1 MPAARPEEAPRIPR
15 RAGRLT
21 LPSAL
26 TRVTGSA
33 MTPFWTMTAI
43 RVGFWLAAIVAL
55 LWTPVHHDIA
65 HFPAD
70 GPHLSLVF
78 NTFAQWD
85 SGWFIRI
92 AEHGYDVKQS
102 SAFFPLY
109 PLVVR
114 GLAEVLGSTVIAGV
128 LVSLAA
134 AGLAAIAVFKIAQ
147 RLVGEAVASDSVL
160 LLALFPLA
168 FVFTAV
174 YSDALFLALA
184 GWSFWAALRR
194 QALLASLLGG
204 LAVATRPTGLALLP
218 ALLVLLWPREWTL
231 RATLQPLAL
240 ICIPAALA
248 AYALYLHFHFHD
260 AGAFYHSQNVFWLRE
275 TPRLGPLQGAW
286 DALHTAEQ
294 GAAELV
300 RHLPADAG
308 YPGGFEK
315 AQQRSAWNVLQLLV
329 LLAAAGLTWVAWKRL
344 GVAFGLYSIAVIAI
358 ILSTPA
364 AVVPLVSVPRLL
376 IADFP
381 VFIALAMVAATRPR
395 LRLGII
401 IGFAAIGGIAA
412 VAFSRG
418 VWIA

>member
-1 MPAARPEEAPRIPR
+1 MRDCAVRRAEDRVASERMPAGAP
-15 RAGRLT
+15 G
-21 LPSAL
+21 
-26 TRVTGSA
+26 
-33 MTPFWTMTAI
+33 PFWTIIAI
-43 RVGFWLAAIVAL
+43 RAGFWAAAVVAL
-55 LWTPVHHDIA
+55 LWTPLHGNIA

-70 GPHLSLVF
+70 GPHVSLIF

-92 AEHGYDVKQS
+92 ADHGYDVKQS

-114 GLAEVLGSTVIAGV
+114 GVAEVVRSTVVAGV
-128 LVSLAA
+128 LVSLVS
-134 AGLAAIAVFKIAQ
+134 AGLAAIAIFRIAR

-160 LLALFPLA
+160 FLALFPLGL
-168 FVFTAV
+168 VFTAV
-174 YSDALFLALA
+174 YSDGLFLALA
-184 GWSFWAALRR
+184 SWSFLAALRR
-194 QALLASLLGG
+194 QAIPASLLGA

-218 ALLVLLWPREWTL
+218 ALLVLLWPREQTI
-231 RATLQPLAL
+231 RSRLQPLAL
-240 ICIPAALA
+240 LLLPAALG
-248 AYALYLHFHFHD
+248 AYALYLHYHFHD

-286 DALHTAEQ
+286 EALHAAEQ

-300 RHLPADAG
+300 RHLPGDAG
-308 YPGGFEK
+308 YPNGFET
-315 AQQRSAWNVLQLLV
+315 AQQRSTWNVVHLL
-329 LLAAAGLTWVAWKRL
+329 LLIAAAGLTWVAWKRL
-344 GVAFGLYSIAVIAI
+344 GLAFGLYSLAVIAI
-358 ILSTPA
+358 ILTTPA
-364 AVVPLVSVPRLL
+364 AVVPLVSLPRFL

-381 VFIALAMVAATRPR
+381 LFIALAAVAATRPR

>member
-1 MPAARPEEAPRIPR
+1 MR
-15 RAGRLT
+15 
-21 LPSAL
+21 
-26 TRVTGSA
+26 
-33 MTPFWTMTAI
+33 PFWTMTAI
-43 RVGFWLAAIVAL
+43 RAGFWAAAIVAL
-55 LWTPVHHDIA
+55 LWTPLHHNIA

-70 GPHLSLVF
+70 GPHVSLIF

-92 AEHGYDVKQS
+92 ANHGYDVKQS

-114 GLAEVLGSTVIAGV
+114 GVAEVVRSTVVAGV
-128 LVSLAA
+128 LVSVAS
-134 AGLAAIAVFKIAQ
+134 AGIAAIAIFRIGR
-147 RLVGEAVASDSVL
+147 RLLGESVASDSVL
-160 LLALFPLA
+160 FLALFPLA

-174 YSDALFLALA
+174 YSDGLFLALA
-184 GWSFWAALRR
+184 GWAFLAALQR
-194 QALLASLLGG
+194 QAISASVLGA

-218 ALLVLLWPREWTL
+218 ALLVLLWPKERTV
-231 RATLQPLAL
+231 RARLQPLGL
-240 ICIPAALA
+240 VLLPAALG
-248 AYALYLHFHFHD
+248 AYALYLHYHFHD

-286 DALHTAEQ
+286 EALHTAEQ

-300 RHLPADAG
+300 RHLPGDAG
-308 YPGGFEK
+308 HPNGFET
-315 AQQRSAWNVLQLLV
+315 AQQRSAWNVLQFLLLV
-329 LLAAAGLTWVAWKRL
+329 AAAGLTWVAWKRL

-358 ILSTPA
+358 ILTTPA
-364 AVVPLVSVPRLL
+364 AVVPLVSLPRLL

-381 VFIALAMVAATRPR
+381 LFIALAAVVATRPR

-418 VWIA
+418 AWIA

>member
-1 MPAARPEEAPRIPR
+1 
-15 RAGRLT
+15 
-21 LPSAL
+21 
-26 TRVTGSA
+26 

-55 LWTPVHHDIA
+55 LWTPLHANIA

-70 GPHLSLVF
+70 GPHISLIF

-92 AEHGYDVKQS
+92 ADHGYDVKQS

-114 GLAEVLGSTVIAGV
+114 AVAEVIRSTVIAGV
-128 LVSLAA
+128 IVSLAA
-134 AGLAAIAVFKIAQ
+134 AGVAAIAIFRIAK
-147 RLVGEAVASDSVL
+147 RFVSEAVAGDSVL
-160 LLALFPLA
+160 FLALFPLA

-184 GWSFWAALRR
+184 AWSFLAALRR
-194 QALLASLLGG
+194 QVFLASLLGG
-204 LAVATRPTGLALLP
+204 LAVLTRPMGLALLP
-218 ALLVLLWPREWTL
+218 PLLVLLWPRGRTP
-231 RATLQPLAL
+231 RSTLQPVALAL
-240 ICIPAALA
+240 LPAALG

-260 AGAFYHSQNVFWLRE
+260 AAAFYHSQNVFWLRE

-286 DALHTAEQ
+286 DALRAAEQ

-300 RHLPADAG
+300 RHLPGDAG
-308 YPGGFEK
+308 YPTGFED
-315 AQQRSAWNVLQLLV
+315 AQQRSAWNVLQV
-329 LLAAAGLTWVAWKRL
+329 LLLLSAAALTWVAWKRL
-344 GVAFGLYSIAVIAI
+344 GPAFGLYSIAVIAI
-358 ILSTPA
+358 ILTSPA
-364 AVVPLVSVPRLL
+364 AVVPLVSAPRFL

-381 VFIALAMVAATRPR
+381 LFIALAVLAETRPR
-395 LRLGII
+395 LRLAVI
-401 IGFAAIGGIAA
+401 IGFAAIGGIVA

-418 VWIA
+418 AWIA

>member
-1 MPAARPEEAPRIPR
+1 MR
-15 RAGRLT
+15 
-21 LPSAL
+21 
-26 TRVTGSA
+26 
-33 MTPFWTMTAI
+33 PFWTMTAI
-43 RVGFWLAAIVAL
+43 RAGFWAAAIVAL
-55 LWTPVHHDIA
+55 LWTPLHHNIA

-70 GPHLSLVF
+70 GPHVSLIF

-92 AEHGYDVKQS
+92 ANHGYDVKQS

-114 GLAEVLGSTVIAGV
+114 GVAEVVRSTVVAGV
-128 LVSLAA
+128 LVSVAS
-134 AGLAAIAVFKIAQ
+134 AGIAAIAIFRIGR
-147 RLVGEAVASDSVL
+147 RLLGESVASDSVL
-160 LLALFPLA
+160 FLALFPLA

-174 YSDALFLALA
+174 YSDGLFLALA
-184 GWSFWAALRR
+184 GWAFLAALQR
-194 QALLASLLGG
+194 QAISASVLGA

-218 ALLVLLWPREWTL
+218 ALLVLLWPKERTV
-231 RATLQPLAL
+231 RARLQPLGL
-240 ICIPAALA
+240 VLLPAALG
-248 AYALYLHFHFHD
+248 AYALYLHYHFHD

-286 DALHTAEQ
+286 EALHTAEQ

-300 RHLPADAG
+300 RHLPGDAG
-308 YPGGFEK
+308 YPSGFET
-315 AQQRSAWNVLQLLV
+315 AQQRSAWNVLQFLLLV
-329 LLAAAGLTWVAWKRL
+329 AAAGLTWVAWKRL

-358 ILSTPA
+358 ILTTPA
-364 AVVPLVSVPRLL
+364 AVVPLVSLPRLL

-381 VFIALAMVAATRPR
+381 LFIALAAVVATRPR

-418 VWIA
+418 AWIA

>member
-1 MPAARPEEAPRIPR
+1 M
-15 RAGRLT
+15 T
-21 LPSAL
+21 S
-26 TRVTGSA
+26 SA

-55 LWTPVHHDIA
+55 LWTPVHRDIA

-70 GPHLSLVF
+70 GSHLSLVF

-92 AEHGYDVKQS
+92 ADHGYDVKQS

-114 GLAEVLGSTVIAGV
+114 GIAEALGSTVIAGV

-147 RLVGEAVASDSVL
+147 RLVGETVASDSVL

-184 GWSFWAALRR
+184 GWSFWAGLRR
-194 QALLASLLGG
+194 QALMASVLGG

-218 ALLVLLWPREWTL
+218 ALLVLLWPKERTL

-240 ICIPAALA
+240 LCLPAALA

-300 RHLPADAG
+300 RHLPPDAG
-308 YPGGFEK
+308 YPGGFER

-364 AVVPLVSVPRLL
+364 AVVPLVSVPRFL

-381 VFIALAMVAATRPR
+381 VFIALATVAAARPR

-401 IGFAAIGGIAA
+401 IAFAAIGGIAA

-418 VWIA
+418 VWVA

>member
-1 MPAARPEEAPRIPR
+1 MN
-15 RAGRLT
+15 LS
-21 LPSAL
+21 SAVL
-26 TRVTGSA
+26 RMTSSA

-43 RVGFWLAAIVAL
+43 RVGFWLGAIVAL
-55 LWTPVHHDIA
+55 LWAPVHRDIA

-85 SGWFIRI
+85 SGWFVRI
-92 AEHGYDVKQS
+92 ADHGYDVKQS

-114 GLAEVLGSTVIAGV
+114 GIAEVLGSTVIAGV

-147 RLVGEAVASDSVL
+147 RLVSETVASDSVL

-184 GWSFWAALRR
+184 GWSFWAGLRR
-194 QALLASLLGG
+194 QALTASVLGG

-218 ALLVLLWPREWTL
+218 ALLVLLWPKERTL

-240 ICIPAALA
+240 LCIPAALA

-286 DALHTAEQ
+286 DALHSAEQ

-300 RHLPADAG
+300 RHLPPDAG

-364 AVVPLVSVPRLL
+364 AVVPLVSVPRFL

-381 VFIALAMVAATRPR
+381 VFIALATVAAARPR

-401 IGFAAIGGIAA
+401 IGFAAIGGIVA

-418 VWIA
+418 VWVA

>member
-1 MPAARPEEAPRIPR
+1 
-15 RAGRLT
+15 
-21 LPSAL
+21 
-26 TRVTGSA
+26 
-33 MTPFWTMTAI
+33 MTAI

-55 LWTPVHHDIA
+55 VWTPLHRHIA

-70 GPHLSLVF
+70 GPHLSLIF

-92 AEHGYDVKQS
+92 ADHGYDVKQS

-114 GLAEVLGSTVIAGV
+114 GVAEVVRSTVIAGV
-128 LVSLAA
+128 AVSVAS
-134 AGLAAIAVFKIAQ
+134 AGVAAIAIFRIA
-147 RLVGEAVASDSVL
+147 RRFVGDAVASDSVL

-184 GWSFWAALRR
+184 SWSFLAALSRR
-194 QALLASLLGG
+194 AVPASLLGA
-204 LAVATRPTGLALLP
+204 LAVATRPLGLALLP
-218 ALLVLLWPREWTL
+218 ALLVLLWPRERTL
-231 RATLQPLAL
+231 RARLEPLAL
-240 ICIPAALA
+240 VLLPAALA
-248 AYALYLHFHFHD
+248 AYALYLHYHFHD

-275 TPRLGPLQGAW
+275 TPRFGPLQGAW
-286 DALHTAEQ
+286 EALHTAEQ

-300 RHLPADAG
+300 RHLPRDAG
-308 YPGGFEK
+308 YPSGFEE
-315 AQQRSAWNVLQLLV
+315 AQQRSAWNLLQLL
-329 LLAAAGLTWVAWKRL
+329 LLLCAGGLTWAAWKRL
-344 GVAFGLYSIAVIAI
+344 GAAFGLYSIAVIAI
-358 ILSTPA
+358 ILTTPA
-364 AVVPLVSVPRLL
+364 AVVPLVSAPRLL

-381 VFIALAMVAATRPR
+381 LFIALAALAARRPT

-412 VAFSRG
+412 VAFSRAA
-418 VWIA
+418 WIA

>member
-1 MPAARPEEAPRIPR
+1 MR
-15 RAGRLT
+15 
-21 LPSAL
+21 
-26 TRVTGSA
+26 
-33 MTPFWTMTAI
+33 PFWTMTAI
-43 RVGFWLAAIVAL
+43 RAGFWAAATVAL
-55 LWTPVHHDIA
+55 LWTPLHRNIA

-70 GPHLSLVF
+70 GPHVSLIF

-92 AEHGYDVKQS
+92 ANHGYDVKQS

-114 GLAEVLGSTVIAGV
+114 GVAEVVRSTVVAGV
-128 LVSLAA
+128 LVSVVS
-134 AGLAAIAVFKIAQ
+134 AGIAAIAIFRIGR
-147 RLVGEAVASDSVL
+147 RLLGEPVASDSVL

-174 YSDALFLALA
+174 YSDGLFLALA
-184 GWSFWAALRR
+184 GWSFLAALRR
-194 QALLASLLGG
+194 QAISASVLGA

-218 ALLVLLWPREWTL
+218 ALLVLLWPKERTV
-231 RATLQPLAL
+231 RARLQPLGL
-240 ICIPAALA
+240 VLLPAALG
-248 AYALYLHFHFHD
+248 AYALYLHYHFHD

-286 DALHTAEQ
+286 EALHTAEQ

-300 RHLPADAG
+300 RHLPGDAG
-308 YPGGFEK
+308 YPSGFET
-315 AQQRSAWNVLQLLV
+315 AQQRSAWNVLQFLLLV
-329 LLAAAGLTWVAWKRL
+329 AAAGLTWVAWKRL

-358 ILSTPA
+358 ILTTPA
-364 AVVPLVSVPRLL
+364 AVVPLVSFPRLL

-381 VFIALAMVAATRPR
+381 LFIALAAVAATRPR

-418 VWIA
+418 AWIA